1 MPVLAD
7 LVELARRG
15 RHPQDIHTAAVV
27 QAASGAVVD
36 QLTVPATPAGYRRLL
51 RLADRYD
58 GWRVWAIES
67 PGGDGAGLTRFLQA
81 QGEQVVVELDRPSGP
96 LAATA
101 PSPIPG
107 ATRAAREAWPR
118 PPRPAPSSRSPGG
131 AVGAAG
137 RPGFG
142 GPGGHRRQRQL
153 HALVVAAPGPLRGR
167 LGNLT
172 TPRLV
177 VTCGRLR
184 QQATGDVETA
194 ATTAATLR
202 SLARRIH
209 LLNPEVA
216 DHTRASSALVRTWR
230 TGPAQPLRGG
240 PDRGRHR
247 VVRLVPSWPL
257 RKRCR
262 LRHAGRRRPDPG
274 LQRPDG
280 AGAAEPVRR
289 PPAQPGPAPGRAD
302 RLRDDPA
309 TRADAQRRRAQGK
322 TNREIRRCLVRYA
335 ARQLYRLWRQSTL

>member
-1 MPVLAD
+1 VCLVTVLAWSGPD
-7 LVELARRG
+7 QSGHVEVRARSQRDAHAG
-15 RHPQDIHTAAVV
+15 RPRRARPSGSTPTKTPTPPRSSRQPAA
-27 QAASGAVVD
+27 

-184 QQATGDVETA
+184 QQATGM
-194 ATTAATLR
+194 
-202 SLARRIH
+202 S
-209 LLNPEVA
+209 
-216 DHTRASSALVRTWR
+216 
-230 TGPAQPLRGG
+230 
-240 PDRGRHR
+240 
-247 VVRLVPSWPL
+247 
-257 RKRCR
+257 
-262 LRHAGRRRPDPG
+262 
-274 LQRPDG
+274 
-280 AGAAEPVRR
+280 R
-289 PPAQPGPAPGRAD
+289 PPPPRPRPCGAWPAA
-302 RLRDDPA
+302 
-309 TRADAQRRRAQGK
+309 
-322 TNREIRRCLVRYA
+322 
-335 ARQLYRLWRQSTL
+335 STS